1 MIVTAHYDNSANNP
15 HLRNLGGGE
24 LARNCGP
31 DKEAYF
37 RKQNQTWHE
46 MFSPLAQY
54 SFDGSTGTGTR
65 TGPGRGQHPALSLVE
80 VAGCLAGAPGAW
92 QLQNAGDPRIT
103 KTQSTSSAER
113 DAHRSALGSRQF
125 DLLGA
130 RIFGPDKLA
139 GHTVVVKGVLI
150 GSGSSARINVTSL
163 QSIAGTC
170 AAAPRTAQRAP

>member
-1 MIVTAHYDNSANNP
+1 M
-15 HLRNLGGGE
+15 LRNPCAAGLTLLLAAVCGGVP
-24 LARNCGP
+24 LAICGGVP
-31 DKEAYF
+31 SAVNANVSDGY
-37 RKQNQTWHE
+37 R
-46 MFSPLAQY
+46 LAQY